1 MTVNLIFDRVSVRD
15 FTDEPVKM
23 EDQDLMLR
31 AAMAAPS
38 AMNQQCWEFC
48 VIDDAKMLEELSH
61 AAPYASP
68 IGRAPLAIAVLG
80 NTGLMKTPMMWQQDL
95 AAATQNILLAA
106 TSRGIGTVWI
116 GIAPHQD
123 RMDAVSKALNLPD
136 SVKPFCL
143 IAVGHPRTRPEHKDG
158 RYKPERVHRNGYRSR
173 CGDDAIGIRPIP
185 SRNKPRPEGRRLW
198 RWPGGRF
205 RRIFFRH
212 APFLSRTA

>member
-123 RMDAVSKALNLPD
+123 RMDAVTKALGLPD
-136 SVKPFCL
+136 GVRPFCL
-143 IAVGHPRTRPEHKDG
+143 IAVGHPKSTPEPKTD
-158 RYKPERVHRNGYRSR
+158 RYKPERVHRNGYR
-173 CGDDAIGIRPIP
+173 A
-185 SRNKPRPEGRRLW
+185 NQ
-198 RWPGGRF
+198 F
-205 RRIFFRH
+205 
-212 APFLSRTA
+212 